1 MDAILALP
9 APVRH
14 LIAALLAVG
23 LDWVGTE
30 LVPVLNNQ
38 SNLTGGILTAALLA
52 AVATF
57 TPLVTAYGVGAD
69 RARQLGARSP
79 SDGVSGL

>member
-1 MDAILALP
+1 MDFLLQLP

-14 LIAALLAVG
+14 LLAVLAAVG

-30 LVPVLNNQ
+30 LVPLLNNQ
-38 SNLTGGILTAALLA
+38 SNLTGGIITAALLA

-69 RARQLGARSP
+69 RAKQLG
-79 SDGVSGL
+79 V